1 MKMTNGTTYK
11 VVFNGELAFD
21 TDEQEA
27 KANLVEKCRYQ
38 PAVAERFFSGSK
50 VVIRKNLDAE
60 AANRCKNYFSQ
71 IGILVDIVDENPP
84 PPPQPEYDPPPVSRT
99 IVNQGRTCPKCQAEN
114 QPGEICD
121 VCGLIFAR
129 FETAQSRRYS
139 QEEPQGGGQFG
150 HNENDSGDYLER
162 HPEQL
167 FLLKAL
173 GVIIVLL
180 LLQNVLRDF
189 LPIFILI
196 FPIGFFAYIRLQAA
210 ASGESTMQLLRQH
223 ITFMPVMYA
232 KEERKQQYVAK
243 ATYIL
248 ILINLLV
255 FYLFQLT
262 APEQFIANNLIFL
275 PLEPNAVNVP
285 LSLLSALF
293 LHGGHGH
300 LWGNMLFLWAVGTVV
315 ERRIGTIR
323 FVIFY
328 LLSGIAGNLLYLA
341 SCAAIGNPAHILGA
355 SGAIS
360 GVMGLF
366 AVRCYFKS
374 MTFPL
379 PILGIFS
386 LIFPVSLKVTLNSLV
401 IIGLFVLADLG
412 GGLEQIQGTSHS
424 NIGHFAHLG
433 GVIAGI
439 LLAFLF
445 KMNEEAVLERHL
457 ELGSDAVG
465 AKIGSGSTQKG
476 EESLR
481 QLLKKDPQN
490 SAAQL
495 LLARL
500 LSKFGASDE
509 GRKLYQQV
517 LPTLVQENPEEA
529 MIAYHEYTRLYHEQL
544 APDTL
549 YRLATI
555 YHRHQD
561 PDMATHCLERV
572 CQNDQTQPLILEKSL
587 FQCGRILESQQ
598 LYDAAADYYQ
608 RCIDRFPTSSLGQKA
623 QVRLNQ
629 MSTEASPAVV

>member
-1 MKMTNGTTYK
+1 MMSGTTYK

-21 TDEQEA
+21 TDEEEA
-27 KANLVEKCRYQ
+27 KANLVEKCKYQ
-38 PAVAERFFSGSK
+38 PAVAERFFSAST
-50 VVIRKNLDAE
+50 VVIKKNLDAE
-60 AANRCKNYFSQ
+60 AANRCKNFFSQ

-84 PPPQPEYDPPPVSRT
+84 PSPKLDVNPPPITRT
-99 IVNQGRTCPKCQAEN
+99 VVKQGRTCPKCQAEN
-114 QPGEICD
+114 QPGETCD
-121 VCGLIFAR
+121 ACGLIFAR
-129 FETAQSRRYS
+129 FEAAQSRRYS
-139 QEEPQGGGQFG
+139 QDEALINEPFDNNEE
-150 HNENDSGDYLER
+150 DSGNYLDK

-173 GVIIVLL
+173 GVIVVLL

-189 LPIFILI
+189 LPIFILV

-210 ASGESTMQLLRQH
+210 ASGESTIQLLSQH

-248 ILINLLV
+248 ILVNVLV

-275 PLEPNAVNVP
+275 PLEPSAFNIP
-285 LSLLSALF
+285 LSMISALF
-293 LHGGHGH
+293 LHGGQGH

-328 LLSGIAGNLLYLA
+328 LISGIAGNLLYLA
-341 SCAAIGNPAHILGA
+341 SCAAIDNPAHILGA

-379 PILGIFS
+379 PLLGIFS

-412 GGLEQIQGTSHS
+412 GGLEQLQGANHS

-445 KMNEEAVLERHL
+445 KMNEDAVLERHM

-500 LSKFGASDE
+500 RSKFGASDE
-509 GRKLYQQV
+509 GQKLYRKV
-517 LPTLVQENPEEA
+517 IPTLAQENPEEA
-529 MIAYHEYTRLYHEQL
+529 MIAYHEYTRLYMEHL
-544 APDTL
+544 DPDTL

-561 PDMATHCLERV
+561 PEMATHCLERI
-572 CQNDQTQPLILEKSL
+572 CQNDQTQPLVLEKSL
-587 FQCGRILESQQ
+587 FQCARILESQQ

-608 RCIDRFPTSSLGQKA
+608 RCIDRFPTSSLGRKA
-623 QVRLNQ
+623 QMRLNQ
-629 MSTEASPAVV
+629 MGSGASPATA